1 VGPVSFWKV
10 ILFSKTKKLYYL
22 IKSIYCLVFTDS
34 YYAYAC
40 LVQEHCGQIVS
51 ITRRFFLGKDESQ
64 RSLHLF
70 KRNVVTYPICLGGL
84 GICTSHFF
92 NMILIGK
99 LVWSPLRQKYR
110 ILICKYLRQYY
121 ICFVG
126 VSTMTF
132 VTWKGILKAR
142 DGGKAPLARAR
153 PIYFG
158 ILGVSLGENR
168 FFF

>member
-1 VGPVSFWKV
+1 
-10 ILFSKTKKLYYL
+10 
-22 IKSIYCLVFTDS
+22 
-34 YYAYAC
+34 
-40 LVQEHCGQIVS
+40 
-51 ITRRFFLGKDESQ
+51 
-64 RSLHLF
+64 
-70 KRNVVTYPICLGGL
+70 
-84 GICTSHFF
+84 
-92 NMILIGK
+92 MILIGK

-132 VTWKGILKAR
+132 VTWKGILKAS